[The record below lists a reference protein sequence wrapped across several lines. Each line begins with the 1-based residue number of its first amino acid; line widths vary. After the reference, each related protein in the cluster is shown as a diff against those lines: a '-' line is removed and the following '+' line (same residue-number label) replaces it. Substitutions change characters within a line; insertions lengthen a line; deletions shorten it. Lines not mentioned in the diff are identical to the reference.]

1 MSVALF
7 RERLKRSRLPAN
19 DVQCMPRWLEEFA
32 RTHPESNGLIPLSD
46 PADPDVLTFLRTLRD
61 RKIPCWQR
69 LQAARTLEW
78 YQMLVLRNSLVDF
91 SHYKLKPQEMAEK
104 ERRSKLPADH
114 PLQDVE
120 GMDGEGRPGVID
132 PREPK
137 PVQALR
143 ARMRMPHHPISIENA
158 FASWITKK

>member
-1 MSVALF
+1 VSVALF

-32 RTHPESNGLIPLSD
+32 RIHPESNGLIPLSD
-46 PADPDVLTFLRTLRD
+46 PDVLKFLRTLRD
-61 RKIPCWQR
+61 RKVPCWQR

-78 YQMLVLRNSLVDF
+78 YQMLLLRNSLVDF
-91 SHYKLKPQEMAEK
+91 SHYKLKLQEMAEK
-104 ERRSKLPADH
+104 ERRSKLPADD
-114 PLQDVE
+114 PLQHGE
-120 GMDGEGRPGVID
+120 GKDGERMPGVVD
-132 PREPK
+132 PMEPK

-158 FASWITKK
+158 FASLITKK